1 MNQYEISVQ
10 EFEDNMEFCVDL
22 CARERIVWK
31 IRRESGEYVMCVP
44 VTERAAPVELTFS
57 ACRRVQAIIYG
68 AKCDLKH
75 ESMEMLFHAKWN
87 LPKAAKNAN
96 LTDKE

>member
-31 IRRESGEYVMCVP
+31 IRRDNGEYIMCVP
-44 VTERAAPVELTFS
+44 VTERAAPVEPDILSMVNEF
-57 ACRRVQAIIYG
+57 
-68 AKCDLKH
+68 K
-75 ESMEMLFHAKWN
+75 ESFME
-87 LPKAAKNAN
+87 KNA
-96 LTDKE
+96 T

>member
-44 VTERAAPVELTFS
+44 VTERAAPVEPDIL
-57 ACRRVQAIIYG
+57 
-68 AKCDLKH
+68 
-75 ESMEMLFHAKWN
+75 SMVDEFKQSFMEQ
-87 LPKAAKNAN
+87 NA
-96 LTDKE
+96 T

>member
-31 IRRESGEYVMCVP
+31 NRRESGEYVMCVP
-44 VTERAAPVELTFS
+44 VTERAAPVEPDIL
-57 ACRRVQAIIYG
+57 
-68 AKCDLKH
+68 
-75 ESMEMLFHAKWN
+75 SMVDEFKQSFMEQ
-87 LPKAAKNAN
+87 NA
-96 LTDKE
+96 T